1 MKKLALILTTL
12 SVVLM
17 ANCQTKKK
25 GSTKPTQ
32 ASGTEVSQLEPG
44 QVKVKY
50 RVVVSFTSPGSG
62 IDGERYDK
70 IENYIKTH
78 PKKPAF
84 EILPW
89 GREGERDIALNLK
102 ELSTSEQKTFI
113 EELKKMAQGSDRTFV
128 NENTERV
135 KKQ

>member
-1 MKKLALILTTL
+1 MKKLALLLTTFSLILT
-12 SVVLM
+12 
-17 ANCQTKKK
+17 AACHTKKK
-25 GSTKPTQ
+25 GSTTPTQ
-32 ASGTEVSQLEPG
+32 SNDTGVTQVEPG

-70 IENYIKTH
+70 IENFIKNH
-78 PKKPAF
+78 PKKPAY

-113 EELKKMAQGSDRTFV
+113 EELRKMAQGSDKTFV

>member
-1 MKKLALILTTL
+1 MKRISLLLLAFSL
-12 SVVLM
+12 VFM

-25 GSTKPTQ
+25 SKRTDASVSSTPSEKAGET
-32 ASGTEVSQLEPG
+32 
-44 QVKVKY
+44 KVKY
-50 RVVVSFTSPGSG
+50 RVVVSFISHASG

-70 IENYIKTH
+70 IENFIKNH

-89 GREGERDIALNLK
+89 GREGERDICLNLK
-102 ELSTSEQKTFI
+102 ELSSSEQKDFI
-113 EELKKMAQGSDRTFV
+113 AELKKMAQGSDRVFV